1 MSKLLKEKGIIVR
14 SFKYGESSLILD
26 ILTSQHGLKSFIIQS
41 VRKAKSKTSPSSIQ
55 LAASV
60 DIDFYLKE
68 NADLYQLKEI
78 KVNTI
83 WNSLYS
89 DIRKI
94 TMCMFLTE
102 LTRKVLS
109 KYENHDEEY
118 IILFNILKDL
128 ENNDDN
134 WSLHIWYLL
143 QLQQIQGISIL
154 RHPIESGNYFDIVL
168 QQMGNNIPQHHLY
181 FNRDE
186 LNMLSEIESLEL
198 RQVSSLH
205 ITRTEKNT
213 ILNKL
218 LEYLKTQIPSIQ
230 VINSL
235 DVLKSV
241 FD

>member
-1 MSKLLKEKGIIVR
+1 VSVKQKVKHLLFNPISRFGRYRLLLKK
-14 SFKYGESSLILD
+14 
-26 ILTSQHGLKSFIIQS
+26 
-41 VRKAKSKTSPSSIQ
+41 
-55 LAASV
+55 
-60 DIDFYLKE
+60 

-102 LTRKVLS
+102 LTRKVLN

-128 ENNDDN
+128 ENHDDN

-168 QQMGNNIPQHHLY
+168 QQM
-181 FNRDE
+181 
-186 LNMLSEIESLEL
+186 
-198 RQVSSLH
+198 
-205 ITRTEKNT
+205 K
-213 ILNKL
+213 
-218 LEYLKTQIPSIQ
+218 
-230 VINSL
+230 
-235 DVLKSV
+235 
-241 FD
+241 

>member
-1 MSKLLKEKGIIVR
+1 
-14 SFKYGESSLILD
+14 
-26 ILTSQHGLKSFIIQS
+26 
-41 VRKAKSKTSPSSIQ
+41 
-55 LAASV
+55 
-60 DIDFYLKE
+60 
-68 NADLYQLKEI
+68 
-78 KVNTI
+78 
-83 WNSLYS
+83 
-89 DIRKI
+89 
-94 TMCMFLTE
+94 MFLTE
-102 LTRKVLS
+102 LTRKVLN

-128 ENNDDN
+128 ENHDDN

-186 LNMLSEIESLEL
+186 LNMLSKIESLDL

-230 VINSL
+230 DINSL